1 MDEKEKEKLFN
12 DLLKAKKTE
21 DIAKD
26 KRIELEEQVAEL
38 YEDQIEGKSKTINEK
53 IGKNSFKITI
63 KKTVNQTLDQDAY
76 LSIRPQIPEDRRPEK
91 VKFSIDSKGYEWLKE
106 NDRENF
112 IKVSNCVTEKDGKTS
127 VVIEKK

>member
-12 DLLKAKKTE
+12 DLLKAKKAE
-21 DIAKD
+21 DQAKD
-26 KRIELEEQVAEL
+26 KRIALEEEITEL
-38 YEDQIEGKSKTINEK
+38 YESEIEGKSKTFNEE
-53 IGKNSFKITI
+53 IGKNKFKITI

-76 LSIRPQIPEDRRPEK
+76 LAIRPQIPEDRRPEK
-91 VKFSIDSKGYEWLKE
+91 IKFSIDAKGYEWLKE